1 MATLSQGE
9 HREHRRHPIN
19 AYEDIGALR
28 RAVAKLAAIQPC
40 LPTGDAELVATELGT
55 NLLRHAAPGGYVL
68 YRRTADGIELIS
80 VDTGPRM
87 PCRSPP
93 DAAASATP
101 LAGGGLSAGLPTI
114 RRIATDYSYYSTP
127 RGTIVLARLG
137 GSRPPS
143 TDRLRHGG
151 VNIPLGGAG
160 PSGDSWAVSPDQ
172 RAALLVDGL
181 GHGEEAAVAAWAAV
195 EFFKRQRVIDPAEF
209 FPRLN
214 DAMHGTRGG
223 VAGICVIDPD
233 AGRLTFAGIGNI
245 SGHIVCGADKQY
257 LVSHPGTLGTQLSR
271 PRVRIKH
278 YRWSPGAT
286 LVMSSD
292 GISEGWN
299 LSTYPG
305 VLRHDPAV
313 IAAAIH
319 RDFTRST
326 DDATVLVVRDQ
337 S

>member
-1 MATLSQGE
+1 MSQ
-9 HREHRRHPIN
+9 RQHRRHPIN
-19 AYEDIGALR
+19 AYEDVGALR
-28 RAVAKLAAIQPC
+28 RAVAELAATQSGVR
-40 LPTGDAELVATELGT
+40 TGDAELVATELGT

-68 YRRTADGIELIS
+68 YRQTADGIEFVS

-87 PCRSPP
+87 ASQSCTPNVGASTTPP
-93 DAAASATP
+93 
-101 LAGGGLSAGLPTI
+101 GNGGLSAGLPTI
-114 RRIATDYSYYSTP
+114 RRIATDYDYYSNP
-127 RGTIVLARLG
+127 KGTIVLARLG
-137 GSRPPS
+137 GSHPPNTS
-143 TDRLRHGG
+143 RLRHGG

-160 PSGDSWAVSPDQ
+160 PSGDAWAVKADQ

-195 EFFKRQRVIDPAEF
+195 ELFDQQPVTDPAEF
-209 FPRLN
+209 LPRAN
-214 DAMHGTRGG
+214 DAMRGTRGG
-223 VAGICVIDPD
+223 VVGVCVIDPD

-245 SGHIVCGADKQY
+245 TGHIVSGVDRQY

-271 PRVRIKH
+271 PRVNARH
-278 YRWSPGAT
+278 YRWPPGAT

-292 GISEGWN
+292 GIGEGWD

-305 VLRHDPAV
+305 LLRHHPVV
-313 IAAAIH
+313 IAAALH

-326 DDATVLVVRDQ
+326 DDATVLIVRDM